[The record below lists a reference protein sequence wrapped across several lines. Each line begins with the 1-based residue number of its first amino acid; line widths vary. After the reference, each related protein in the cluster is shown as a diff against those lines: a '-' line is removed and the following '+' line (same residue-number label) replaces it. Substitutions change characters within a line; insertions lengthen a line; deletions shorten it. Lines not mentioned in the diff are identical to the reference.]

1 MNIEEAQ
8 TNMRHAYLGG
18 APGLATSAVVW
29 LLAGSVC
36 VVRGPQAGV
45 LVLIFGGMLI
55 HPLAI
60 LGSKLLGR
68 PGAHA
73 RNNPLAPLALESTVI
88 LLLGV
93 ILSFALSRFRV
104 ELFFPSMLIVIG
116 GRYLTFHTLYGRRV
130 YWLCGTFLASLGL
143 LSAVLGFPVA
153 ASAFGG
159 ALLEAVFAVIVFGQI
174 QRDCKIANSERSGSR
189 PSPSDS
195 RASESQTSLEPHD

>member
-8 TNMRHAYLGG
+8 ANMRHAYFGG
-18 APGLATSAVVW
+18 APGLATSAAAW

-36 VVRGPQAGV
+36 VFRGPHTGV

-60 LGSKLLGR
+60 LGSKILGR

-73 RNNPLAPLALESTVI
+73 RNNPLGPLALESTVI

-93 ILSFALSRFRV
+93 VLAFALSRFQV
-104 ELFFPSMLIVIG
+104 ELFFPSMLVVIG

-130 YWLCGTFLASLGL
+130 YWLCGTVLASLGL
-143 LSAVLGFPVA
+143 LSAVLKFPVA
-153 ASAFGG
+153 ASVFGG
-159 ALLEAVFAVIVFGQI
+159 AAIEAAFALIVFVQI
-174 QRDCKIANSERSGSR
+174 RRDGKNAF
-189 PSPSDS
+189 
-195 RASESQTSLEPHD
+195 